1 MKKIL
6 MIGSLVFSLLL
17 YGSFIL
23 TGNGA
28 VLAFVLLGLL
38 ISFICAMSFLS
49 NK

>member
-17 YGSFIL
+17 YGSFLL
-23 TGNGA
+23 TGDGA

-38 ISFICAMSFLS
+38 ISFTCAMLFLA